1 MIYAKKSLGQN
12 FLSDRNIIKKI
23 VNTIDINGKNILE
36 IGPGTGS
43 LTNEILNKKPK
54 SLLVVEKD
62 GSLAKRLFSKFGKKI
77 NFKIFNEDVLD
88 FNFEKNLKKNT
99 IIFGNLPYNI
109 SSQILIKLIKIKYW
123 PPNFTDLI
131 LMFQREV
138 AEKIIGKS
146 YGRLTISSNLKLKF
160 IKKFDVSPN
169 CFFPKPKIISTV
181 LHLKPRKK
189 IKYKIKYFKNLKNIK
204 NIFFSNR
211 RKMIYKSL
219 KIIFNKEKLNKIKD
233 IDLTKRPSDLKPEI
247 YYKFTQLYEEN

>member
-54 SLLVVEKD
+54 SLLVIEKD
-62 GSLAKRLFSKFGKKI
+62 GNLAKRLFSKFGKKV

-169 CFFPKPKIISTV
+169 CFFPKPKIISSV

-189 IKYKIKYFKNLKNIK
+189 IKYKIKDFKNLENIT

>member
-1 MIYAKKSLGQN
+1 M
-12 FLSDRNIIKKI
+12 
-23 VNTIDINGKNILE
+23 
-36 IGPGTGS
+36 
-43 LTNEILNKKPK
+43 
-54 SLLVVEKD
+54 
-62 GSLAKRLFSKFGKKI
+62 
-77 NFKIFNEDVLD
+77 
-88 FNFEKNLKKNT
+88 
-99 IIFGNLPYNI
+99 PYNI

-189 IKYKIKYFKNLKNIK
+189 
-204 NIFFSNR
+204 
-211 RKMIYKSL
+211 
-219 KIIFNKEKLNKIKD
+219 
-233 IDLTKRPSDLKPEI
+233 
-247 YYKFTQLYEEN
+247 

>member
-54 SLLVVEKD
+54 SLLVIEKD
-62 GSLAKRLFSKFGKKI
+62 VSLAKRLFSKFGKKV

-169 CFFPKPKIISTV
+169 CFFPKPKIISSV

-189 IKYKIKYFKNLKNIK
+189 IKYKIKDFKNLENIT

>member
-54 SLLVVEKD
+54 SLLVIEKD
-62 GSLAKRLFSKFGKKI
+62 GNLAKRLFSKFGKKV

-123 PPNFTDLI
+123 PPNFSAKNETL
-131 LMFQREV
+131 FVNSRC
-138 AEKIIGKS
+138 
-146 YGRLTISSNLKLKF
+146 KLK
-160 IKKFDVSPN
+160 
-169 CFFPKPKIISTV
+169 
-181 LHLKPRKK
+181 
-189 IKYKIKYFKNLKNIK
+189 
-204 NIFFSNR
+204 
-211 RKMIYKSL
+211 
-219 KIIFNKEKLNKIKD
+219 
-233 IDLTKRPSDLKPEI
+233 
-247 YYKFTQLYEEN
+247 

>member
-1 MIYAKKSLGQN
+1 M
-12 FLSDRNIIKKI
+12 
-23 VNTIDINGKNILE
+23 
-36 IGPGTGS
+36 
-43 LTNEILNKKPK
+43 
-54 SLLVVEKD
+54 
-62 GSLAKRLFSKFGKKI
+62 
-77 NFKIFNEDVLD
+77 
-88 FNFEKNLKKNT
+88 
-99 IIFGNLPYNI
+99 PYNI

-146 YGRLTISSNLKLKF
+146 YGRLTISSNLRLKF

-189 IKYKIKYFKNLKNIK
+189 IKYKIKDFKNLENIT